1 MARRPRLPAA
11 ERRALLLEAAL
22 DVMGERGYHGTSL
35 DEIAKA
41 AGVSKALIY
50 EHFDS
55 KRDMYGA
62 LLTMHLQPLFESLEE
77 NTRTGAEGAER
88 LTGGVDRFFAWV
100 EERRKAYRVFV
111 RDIND
116 PELAELTRAVS
127 LKATGVVADLL
138 GADPSERRVVLLATQ
153 LFGALQS
160 LALWWDTHPDTPRA
174 EMVDAA
180 MAFCWAG
187 LAQQRG

>member
-50 EHFDS
+50 EHFES

-62 LLTMHLQPLFESLEE
+62 LLAVHLQPLFDSLEE
-77 NTRTGAEGAER
+77 NTQAGGEGAER
-88 LTGGVDRFFAWV
+88 LRGGIDRFFAWV
-100 EERRKAYRVFV
+100 EDRRKAFRVFV

-127 LKATGVVADLL
+127 VKATGVVADLL
-138 GADPSERRVVLLATQ
+138 GAEASDRRVILLAAQ

-160 LALWWDTHPDTPRA
+160 LALFWDGHPDTPRA

-180 MAFCWAG
+180 MAFCWTG
-187 LAQQRG
+187 LERQRS